1 MNSIII
7 YFSNVPDSHRI
18 LLLTISLFLFWNVEN
33 LFGEIRYDKWKHAL
47 TNTTFLLPDAIVQL
61 CLGVVLT
68 KTISWTAAHQWG
80 VMYFLPK
87 TWSPLLWFLISFV
100 LSDFC
105 EYVYHVIM
113 HKTAV
118 LWRFHL
124 VHHADT
130 NMDVSTTLR
139 EHPNET
145 LIRLSF
151 LTLFV
156 ALIGCSFWMVILRQF
171 IQIVSNVIAH
181 ANIRLPNRI
190 DRIVSWIFIT
200 PNVHHVHH
208 HYQMPYTDSN
218 YGDVLSIW
226 DHMFGTFKTLPAQHT
241 IFGIDTHYEPYEVET
256 TMQIAL
262 MPFKEVH
269 SQAEAL
275 KPPQT

>member
-1 MNSIII
+1 
-7 YFSNVPDSHRI
+7 
-18 LLLTISLFLFWNVEN
+18 
-33 LFGEIRYDKWKHAL
+33 
-47 TNTTFLLPDAIVQL
+47 
-61 CLGVVLT
+61 
-68 KTISWTAAHQWG
+68 
-80 VMYFLPK
+80 
-87 TWSPLLWFLISFV
+87 
-100 LSDFC
+100 
-105 EYVYHVIM
+105 
-113 HKTAV
+113 
-118 LWRFHL
+118 
-124 VHHADT
+124 
-130 NMDVSTTLR
+130 
-139 EHPNET
+139 
-145 LIRLSF
+145 
-151 LTLFV
+151 
-156 ALIGCSFWMVILRQF
+156 MVILRQF